1 MVVHVGAE
9 MAPFFAA
16 TDTLLKSDG
25 GIFFLSVGLV
35 MFRRQPL
42 LEAIPAAI
50 SSTSCNRT
58 YIMR

>member
-1 MVVHVGAE
+1 
-9 MAPFFAA
+9 
-16 TDTLLKSDG
+16 
-25 GIFFLSVGLV
+25 